1 MCSGEQREA
10 GGYGKNEQ
18 YMSERE
24 GKQGKEAMR
33 LRAEKGEEPFPRRAH
48 FSTYQ
53 DSLAR
58 GKSEEGS
65 QDFWDTEKRDL
76 DQACG

>member
-1 MCSGEQREA
+1 MCSGEQIEA

-24 GKQGKEAMR
+24 GKLGKEAMR
-33 LRAEKGEEPFPRRAH
+33 LRAEKGEDPFPRRAH

-58 GKSEEGS
+58 GKSEESS
-65 QDFWDTEKRDL
+65 QDFWDTEEGDL

>member
-1 MCSGEQREA
+1 MCSGEQIEA
-10 GGYGKNEQ
+10 GGDGKNEQ
-18 YMSERE
+18 KMSERE
-24 GKQGKEAMR
+24 GKLGKEAMR

-65 QDFWDTEKRDL
+65 QDFWDTEERDL